1 MEVFFPFSCE
11 NSNHPELRKIRG
23 LVAARAQ
30 LPSVE
35 SAGLCALEQGWLV
48 PRELY
53 EHSRSLLLE

>member
-1 MEVFFPFSCE
+1 M
-11 NSNHPELRKIRG
+11 HPELRKIRG
-23 LVAARAQ
+23 LVAARTQ

-35 SAGLCALEQGWLV
+35 SAGLCTLEQGWLV